1 MGILPELTERTE
13 AELERIRRELAGL
26 GDDNAI
32 CRSIEEREVEL
43 VLPLDDLE
51 NHRTSPRVLDAT
63 AHIRGRGV
71 DARSRS
77 S

>member
-1 MGILPELTERTE
+1 
-13 AELERIRRELAGL
+13 LAGL
-26 GDDNAI
+26 GDDDAI